1 MRVLNN
7 QYIVSLTRPLIEN
20 NPISI
25 QILGLCSALAI
36 TQAVRPA
43 LIMATAVIVILAF
56 SNLIISLIRHF
67 LPSSIRL
74 ILKMTVIASAV
85 IVVDEIIKT
94 FAPDMSQLL
103 SVFIALIVTNCIIL
117 GRVESFASSHSPGLS
132 FLDGLGNGIGYALLI
147 ILVAFIRELVGKGT
161 VLDFPVFES
170 IEQGGDYIQNE
181 FMALPASAFFIL
193 ALLTWGIKAALQA
206 RTSED

>member
-1 MRVLNN
+1 MKLLNN
-7 QYIVSLTRPLIEN
+7 QYIQSLTRPIFEN

-36 TQAVRPA
+36 TQTLRPA
-43 LIMATAVIVILAF
+43 LIMAGAVIVILAF
-56 SNLIISLIRHF
+56 SNLIISLIRRF

-74 ILKMTVIASAV
+74 ILEMTVIASAV
-85 IVVDEIIKT
+85 IVVDETIKT
-94 FAPDMSQLL
+94 FAPDMSQVL

-147 ILVAFIRELVGKGT
+147 ILVAFIRELIGKGT
-161 VLDFPVFES
+161 VLDFPVIES
-170 IEQGGDYIQNE
+170 IEKGGSYIQNE

-193 ALLTWGIKAALQA
+193 GILTWIVKTALQA
-206 RTSED
+206 RTRGD